1 MFLFVAILAGMVPLI
16 PAVIYFLRE
25 KKYGPKAATEGLILG
40 LKGFN
45 FIVGLM
51 AAGVG
56 AVWLASPTTAMAAG
70 LAAGAA
76 TDPYASLAAAVATGL
91 ACIGAGIGVSGT
103 GAAAVGSIA
112 EKPES
117 FGRSLIF
124 VGLAE
129 GIAIYG
135 LLIAFIVLNR

>member
-103 GAAAVGSIA
+103 IPARIA
-112 EKPES
+112 TH
-117 FGRSLIF
+117 R
-124 VGLAE
+124 
-129 GIAIYG
+129 
-135 LLIAFIVLNR
+135 NM